1 MNLRS
6 LYRNHRWELIL
17 VGLTFVAGA
26 WASVLSP
33 FYLSLDQI
41 LYSLQQALAVAGLL
55 SAGLMTVVLVGEI
68 DISVPATLAMGTIL
82 LARLSEMS
90 VPLWIALPLV
100 IGLGIVAG
108 LINGLLVVGF
118 GLPSLAVTLGTMAA
132 YRALALLIGGQEG
145 HANFDD
151 SYLALGSA
159 LVAGVIPVS
168 LILLLVVFAGFVWLM
183 HQTVF
188 GRLVFMVGSNH
199 VAMRY
204 AGIRVARVKIATF
217 AIAGAM
223 AGLGAAVYVGQFGS
237 ARADN
242 ASEML
247 LFVVAAVVLGG
258 IDIFGGRGQVV
269 GVLLALLLLGT
280 LKNGMGLANFPGPV
294 QTLIIGALLVASV
307 ALPRLARLRFRWPS
321 ADRGSPSRASTG

>member
-1 MNLRS
+1 MSLRS
-6 LYRNHRWELIL
+6 IYQNYRWELFL
-17 VGLTFVAGA
+17 VALTLAAGA
-26 WASVLSP
+26 WASLLSP

-55 SAGLMTVVLVGEI
+55 AAGLMTVVLVGEI

-82 LARLSEMS
+82 LARLSEMQ
-90 VPLWIALPLV
+90 VPTWVAFPLV
-100 IGLGIVAG
+100 IGLGVTAG

-159 LVAGVIPVS
+159 LIGGVVPVS
-168 LILLLVVFAGFVWLM
+168 LVLLLFIYAAFVWLM

-188 GRLVFMVGSNH
+188 GRLIYMVGSNQL
-199 VAMRY
+199 AMRY
-204 AGIRVARVKIATF
+204 AGIRVAWVKIATF
-217 AIAGAM
+217 AIAGAL

-258 IDIFGGRGQVV
+258 IDIFGGRGHVA
-269 GVLLALLLLGT
+269 GVLFALLLLGT

-294 QTLIIGALLVASV
+294 QTLVIGALLVVSV
-307 ALPRLARLRFRWPS
+307 AIPRFARLRFRLRS
-321 ADRGSPSRASTG
+321 DGRGSSPGNSTA

>member
-6 LYRNHRWELIL
+6 IYQNHRWELIL
-17 VGLTFVAGA
+17 VALTLAAGA
-26 WASVLSP
+26 WASLLSP
-33 FYLSLDQI
+33 FYLNLDQI

-55 SAGLMTVVLVGEI
+55 SAGLTNVVLVGEI
-68 DISVPATLAMGTIL
+68 DISLPATLAMGTIL
-82 LARLSEMS
+82 LARLSEMH
-90 VPLWIALPLV
+90 VPIWVALPLV
-100 IGLGIVAG
+100 IGLGVVAG

-145 HANFDD
+145 HANFND

-159 LVAGVIPVS
+159 VIGGVLPVS
-168 LILLLVVFAGFVWLM
+168 LLLLVFVFATFVWLM
-183 HQTVF
+183 HQSVF
-188 GRLVFMVGSNH
+188 GRLVYMVGSNQL
-199 VAMRY
+199 AMRY
-204 AGIRVARVKIATF
+204 AGIRVAWVKVATF
-217 AIAGAM
+217 AVAGGL

-258 IDIFGGRGQVV
+258 IDIFGGRGHVV

-307 ALPRLARLRFRWPS
+307 AIPRFARLRFRLGS
-321 ADRGSPSRASTG
+321 ADRGSLPRALTG

>member
-1 MNLRS
+1 MSLRS
-6 LYRNHRWELIL
+6 IYQNYRWELFL
-17 VGLTFVAGA
+17 VALTLAAGA
-26 WASVLSP
+26 WASLLSP

-55 SAGLMTVVLVGEI
+55 AAGLMTVVLVGEI

-82 LARLSEMS
+82 LARLSEMQ
-90 VPLWIALPLV
+90 VPTWVAFPLV
-100 IGLGIVAG
+100 IGLGVTAG

-159 LVAGVIPVS
+159 LIGGVVPVS
-168 LILLLVVFAGFVWLM
+168 LFLLLFIYAAFVWLM

-188 GRLVFMVGSNH
+188 GRLIYMVGSNQL
-199 VAMRY
+199 AMRY
-204 AGIRVARVKIATF
+204 AGIRVAWVKIATF
-217 AIAGAM
+217 AIAGAL

-258 IDIFGGRGQVV
+258 IDIFGGRGHVA

-294 QTLIIGALLVASV
+294 QTLVIGALLVVSV
-307 ALPRLARLRFRWPS
+307 AIPRFARLRFRLRS
-321 ADRGSPSRASTG
+321 DGRGSSPGISTA